1 MTMVIPTF
9 NRHHYLKRAIDYYG
23 EAPFSILVVDSTDKE
38 YRAHLPSNFRYIHTK
53 LGFPE
58 KLFEAMG
65 MIKTKYFMLCGDDD
79 FVSFSGVGHCLRF
92 LEKNVAYVA
101 AQGRS
106 IAFKN
111 RRGSIKKSPL
121 SHYARNLDVDS
132 SGVEDRI
139 VRYMNSYV
147 PFIYAVMRTSAV
159 RGIFDALRHC
169 GIREANLIEMGVAL
183 GLVIRGKIKMLSVF
197 HSAREKIAFS
207 SGKTYKSILD
217 ISTDKLSAAEYSRF
231 KVMLSGM
238 VAQSVDNGSRDSRQI
253 VERGLSV
260 YMNEFYD
267 FRKSIWSR
275 KNRIMKIL
283 TGLLNARNFRALLE
297 TSITEIEDIDFF
309 FDIVGEI
316 GYPFPW
322 DPRASAEWES
332 MARLIKDH
340 TISINKAL

>member
-1 MTMVIPTF
+1 V
-9 NRHHYLKRAIDYYG
+9 L
-23 EAPFSILVVDSTDKE
+23 
-38 YRAHLPSNFRYIHTK
+38 FR
-53 LGFPE
+53 
-58 KLFEAMG
+58 
-65 MIKTKYFMLCGDDD
+65 
-79 FVSFSGVGHCLRF
+79 S
-92 LEKNVAYVA
+92 
-101 AQGRS
+101 
-106 IAFKN
+106 
-111 RRGSIKKSPL
+111 
-121 SHYARNLDVDS
+121 
-132 SGVEDRI
+132 
-139 VRYMNSYV
+139 
-147 PFIYAVMRTSAV
+147 
-159 RGIFDALRHC
+159 ALRRC

-183 GLVIRGKIKMLSVF
+183 GLVIRGKIKMLPVF

-238 VAQSVDNGSRDSRQI
+238 VAQSADNGSRESQHI

-260 YMNEFYD
+260 YMNEFND

-283 TGLLNARNFRALLE
+283 MGILSAKNVRALLA
-297 TSITEIEDIDFF
+297 TSIIEIEDIDFF
-309 FDIVGEI
+309 FDVVGEI

-322 DPRASAEWES
+322 DPRASSEWDG